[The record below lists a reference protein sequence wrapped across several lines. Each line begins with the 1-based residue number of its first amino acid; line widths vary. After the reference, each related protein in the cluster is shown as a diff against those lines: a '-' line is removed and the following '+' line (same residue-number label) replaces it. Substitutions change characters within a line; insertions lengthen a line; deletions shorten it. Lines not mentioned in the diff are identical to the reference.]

1 MEGYT
6 NSYKVNHINIKISRF
21 LPGFFVAADEGEAT
35 EAVER
40 VNTLCLASSKTSAD
54 AVALAAAVAAS
65 AAKAATAAAFPFFL
79 AVASAILERLFPS
92 VEVGMAAEA
101 AACPPPLLVVA
112 RVTMGDLMAE
122 KDVSRAAAGAVAS
135 DAAACTPPRV
145 VRRGTMGEWR
155 ALAAVLAV
163 AAAAAAAAAACPT
176 PRVVA
181 RVTKGELPALEAVAA
196 AAAAVAFPPPGVVV
210 RCAVELLMALAAVA
224 AEAAAV
230 AASAASAA
238 AKRRATPRWLGG
250 GVRLNRAMVDDIGE
264 EVILWELGSYKQYK
278 NKGIKRQHE

>member
-6 NSYKVNHINIKISRF
+6 NSYKVNRINIKISRI
-21 LPGFFVAADEGEAT
+21 LPGFFVAADEGEPT
-35 EAVER
+35 KAVEQ
-40 VNTLCLASSKTSAD
+40 
-54 AVALAAAVAAS
+54 AAAVAAS
-65 AAKAATAAAFPFFL
+65 AANAATAAAFPLFL
-79 AVASAILERLFPS
+79 AVASESLERLFPS

-101 AACPPPLLVVA
+101 AACPPPLLVVG
-112 RVTMGDLMAE
+112 RVRMGGLMAE
-122 KDVSRAAAGAVAS
+122 KEVARAAAGAVAS

-238 AKRRATPRWLGG
+238 AKWAWARRRLRRATPRWLGG

>member
-6 NSYKVNHINIKISRF
+6 NSYKVNRINIKISRI
-21 LPGFFVAADEGEAT
+21 LPGFFVAAEGEAT
-35 EAVER
+35 EAVEQ
-40 VNTLCLASSKTSAD
+40 
-54 AVALAAAVAAS
+54 AAAVAAS
-65 AAKAATAAAFPFFL
+65 AANAATAAAFPLFL
-79 AVASAILERLFPS
+79 AVASEILERLFPS

-101 AACPPPLLVVA
+101 AACPPPLLVVT

-196 AAAAVAFPPPGVVV
+196 AAAAVAFPPPRVVV
-210 RCAVELLMALAAVA
+210 RITTVELLMALAAVA

-238 AKRRATPRWLGG
+238 SAAAKRAWAFRRMRRATLCWLGG
-250 GVRLNRAMVDDIGE
+250 GVRLIRAMVNDIGE
-264 EVILWELGSYKQYK
+264 EVILWELGSNKQYK

>member
-1 MEGYT
+1 M
-6 NSYKVNHINIKISRF
+6 
-21 LPGFFVAADEGEAT
+21 AADEGEAT

-65 AAKAATAAAFPFFL
+65 AAKAVTAAAFPFFL

-92 VEVGMAAEA
+92 VSSEVGMAAEA

-112 RVTMGDLMAE
+112 RVRMGDLMAE
-122 KDVSRAAAGAVAS
+122 KEVARAAAGAVAS

-210 RCAVELLMALAAVA
+210 RITTVELLMALAAVA

-238 AKRRATPRWLGG
+238 AKRAWARRRLRRATPRWLGG
-250 GVRLNRAMVDDIGE
+250 GVRLNRAMVNDIGE